1 MNYLGVNYEMQYVP
15 ALDPEFIPF
24 GLWAD
29 AYRKGAKKPIA
40 IAIERNEGYTSVWN
54 TFIHGT
60 EEMFDADCRYVERY
74 VKFLLWAIGGF
85 RISVCGCSDIAAR
98 LQQAYSPEG
107 ERDFDYDFVKKI
119 YERDLEI
126 LDLPLD
132 DCPTSYECSKPIG
145 GHLDGCRI
153 GFDAGGSDRKVS
165 AVIDGECV

>member
-54 TFIHGT
+54 TVIHGT
-60 EEMFDADCRYVERY
+60 EEMFDADYRYVERY

-85 RISVCGCSDIAAR
+85 RISVCGCTEIAAR
-98 LQQAYSPEG
+98 LQKAYSEEG
-107 ERDFDYDFVKKI
+107 TRAFDCDFFEKV
-119 YERDLEI
+119 YERKLEI
-126 LDLPLD
+126 LDLPLEG
-132 DCPTSYECSKPIG
+132 CPAPNECPQPIG

-153 GFDAGGSDRKVS
+153 GFDAGGSDR
-165 AVIDGECV
+165 

>member
-24 GLWAD
+24 GQWAD

-60 EEMFDADCRYVERY
+60 EEMFDADYRYVERY

-85 RISVCGCSDIAAR
+85 RISVCGCTEIAAR
-98 LQQAYSPEG
+98 LQKAYSEEG
-107 ERDFDYDFVKKI
+107 TRAFDCDFFEKV
-119 YERDLEI
+119 YERKLEI
-126 LDLPLD
+126 LDLPLES
-132 DCPTSYECSKPIG
+132 CPAPNECPQPIG
-145 GHLDGCRI
+145 GHLDG
-153 GFDAGGSDRKVS
+153 
-165 AVIDGECV
+165 